1 MSFIINENNKV
12 LLQFD
17 GFTVYICMPQWGTS
31 EKREKILKKS
41 ENFKYVYTSRNP
53 IF

>member
-1 MSFIINENNKV
+1 MFFIINENNKV

-31 EKREKILKKS
+31 EKREKIRKK
-41 ENFKYVYTSRNP
+41 K
-53 IF
+53 